1 MNGRPFSVGV
11 ILGAAVG
18 GTLGYFY
25 FTDSG
30 RQRRDQVTAA
40 LDRVVLE
47 MQEARALWLRLHMIG
62 EQYVQ
67 ARRDAMDSIGAGMPE
82 MGRRGGFA

>member
-18 GTLGYFY
+18 GSIGYFY
-25 FTDSG
+25 FTDGG

-40 LDRVVLE
+40 LDRVVME
-47 MQEARALWLRLHMIG
+47 IQEARSLWLRLHMIG

-67 ARRDAMDSIGAGMPE
+67 ARRDAMEAVGTPMVGQ
-82 MGRRGGFA
+82 RGGFA